1 MSYSSQNS
9 PTALLSNGK
18 YEEILR
24 LLKLAGL
31 SGKETLIGKCVN
43 VEQLYR

>member
-9 PTALLSNGK
+9 PAGLISNGK
-18 YEEILR
+18 YEEIPR

-31 SGKETLIGKCVN
+31 SGKETLIGKCLN
-43 VEQLYR
+43 VE